1 MVGAYAQWLV
11 SNSGI
16 NEAPEAKIL
25 AGKVKDRVE
34 ELSGT
39 SSSTTKSISELK
51 TMVAAAKKAEDQAT
65 SKVSALKK

>member
-1 MVGAYAQWLV
+1 M
-11 SNSGI
+11 
-16 NEAPEAKIL
+16 